1 MHSNN
6 KMKYFLILLIVLLN
20 LFEESTINQ
29 VVNSCGNEDYKASN
43 NIPQN
48 VGDCKDKDEPYCKFV
63 SIEKGGEN
71 KSFCAI
77 IHGKYNDPDVINDVK
92 ALIKADIL
100 TVSSSLTNSINYIIY
115 FLLTFL
121 LF

>member
-1 MHSNN
+1 
-6 KMKYFLILLIVLLN
+6 MKYFLILLIVLLN

-29 VVNSCGNEDYKASN
+29 VVNSCGSSKYKASKEM
-43 NIPQN
+43 PQN
-48 VGDCKDKDEPYCKFV
+48 VDDCKDKDEPYCKFV

-77 IHGKYNDPDVINDVK
+77 IHGKYNDPDVIDDVK
-92 ALIKADIL
+92 DLIKAKKI
-100 TVSSSLTNSINYIIY
+100 TVLSSLTNSINYIIY